1 MAGLLSE
8 VMSQVSSLCI
18 NLAVRP
24 DCGAGYMII
33 RAQDRELTAPEPG
46 KRKKKTKSLIGVVDL
61 LTRGVLLCGR
71 FCQALFIVFPAACD
85 SGLFARLNGVVSP
98 HMCWWLRDP
107 WSSLAPNDLLSVLTS
122 LGQAPDPA
130 CALSASEASG
140 GQPLLII
147 SSRCEPVTRNEL
159 PRPAST
165 CLCSPG
171 DRLALSTL

>member
-1 MAGLLSE
+1 
-8 VMSQVSSLCI
+8 
-18 NLAVRP
+18 
-24 DCGAGYMII
+24 MII